1 MTFLILLSSLLILSS
16 SALAMSDPV
25 LMSEETGLPI
35 NPNDFNAKFDIADQP
50 TEEELKEGDPTQG
63 AGLWNSGL

>member
-1 MTFLILLSSLLILSS
+1 
-16 SALAMSDPV
+16 MSDPV